1 LKITAE
7 TDPSNRLQRGK
18 FVLAMD
24 GGWIKFVCASVH
36 VAEYLKEM
44 RLELEQLMEEKI
56 SNPKLDLVSYP
67 RGKLIIDTIVKL
79 ISTE

>member
-1 LKITAE
+1 
-7 TDPSNRLQRGK
+7 
-18 FVLAMD
+18 
-24 GGWIKFVCASVH
+24 VCASFN

-44 RLELEQLMEEKI
+44 RLELDRLMEEKI
-56 SNPKLDLVSYP
+56 AQPTLDLITYP